1 MRKKVL
7 VLSGSPRKNGNSDM
21 LCDAFVKGAEKAGH
35 LTEKVF
41 IQNKKIFPCL
51 ACYGCRNTHL
61 CVQKDD
67 MGEIL
72 EKMVQADV
80 IVLATPVYFYSLSG
94 QLKTLIDRTLP
105 QYTQIA
111 NKDFY
116 FMATAAAGKKSMER
130 TMDALRGFADCLGQF
145 TRDYTQTVK
154 RAADNKR
161 RYAPGKGHSA
171 VCCGGIQRGRS
182 PFWHTTLRSKV

>member
-21 LCDAFVKGAEKAGH
+21 LCDAFIKGAENSGH
-35 LTEKVF
+35 LAEKIL
-41 IQNKKIFPCL
+41 IQNKKISPCL

-67 MGEIL
+67 MREIL

-130 TMDALRGFADCLGQF
+130 TMDALRGFTDCLPNANMSMVQAF
-145 TRDYTQTVK
+145 MK
-154 RAADNKR
+154 REKLKT
-161 RYAPGKGHSA
+161 PL
-171 VCCGGIQRGRS
+171 I
-182 PFWHTTLRSKV
+182 

>member
-67 MGEIL
+67 MNTLKEL
-72 EKMVQADV
+72 MLSHDM
-80 IVLATPVYFYSLSG
+80 IVFVSPLYYVDLSA
-94 QLKTLIDRTLP
+94 QLKAAIDRIYSFTMELSSMH
-105 QYTQIA
+105 
-111 NKDFY
+111 KK
-116 FMATAAAGKKSMER
+116 TAFICAA
-130 TMDALRGFADCLGQF
+130 
-145 TRDYTQTVK
+145 
-154 RAADNKR
+154 
-161 RYAPGKGHSA
+161 
-171 VCCGGIQRGRS
+171 
-182 PFWHTTLRSKV
+182 

>member
-21 LCDAFVKGAEKAGH
+21 LCDAFIKGAENAGH
-35 LTEKVF
+35 LTEKIC
-41 IQNKKIFPCL
+41 IQDKKISPCL

-72 EKMVQADV
+72 EKMVQADI

-105 QYTQIA
+105 QYTQIS

-116 FMATAAAGKKSMER
+116 FMATAAAEKEFIER
-130 TMDALRGFADCLGQF
+130 TMDALRGFTDCLPNANIRG
-145 TRDYTQTVK
+145 YIYGAGV
-154 RAADNKR
+154 
-161 RYAPGKGHSA
+161 YEKGEIENTSYLKLA
-171 VCCGGIQRGRS
+171 YDLGENS
-182 PFWHTTLRSKV
+182 

>member
-94 QLKTLIDRTLP
+94 QLKTLIYRTLP
-105 QYTQIA
+105 QYTQIS

-130 TMDALRGFADCLGQF
+130 TMDALRGFADCLPN
-145 TRDYTQTVK
+145 
-154 RAADNKR
+154 ANI
-161 RYAPGKGHSA
+161 KGYVYGAGVYEKGEIENTSYLKLA
-171 VCCGGIQRGRS
+171 YDMGINS
-182 PFWHTTLRSKV
+182 

>member
-21 LCDAFVKGAEKAGH
+21 LCDAFIKGAENSGH
-35 LTEKVF
+35 FAEKIL
-41 IQNKKIFPCL
+41 IQNKKISPCL

-67 MGEIL
+67 MRDIL

-116 FMATAAAGKKSMER
+116 YMATAAAGKKSMER
-130 TMDALRGFADCLGQF
+130 TMDALRGFTDCLPNANIKGYVYGAGVYEKGEVEN
-145 TRDYTQTVK
+145 TSYLKLAYDM
-154 RAADNKR
+154 
-161 RYAPGKGHSA
+161 GKNS
-171 VCCGGIQRGRS
+171 
-182 PFWHTTLRSKV
+182 

>member
-72 EKMVQADV
+72 EKWYRLM
-80 IVLATPVYFYSLSG
+80 LLY
-94 QLKTLIDRTLP
+94 
-105 QYTQIA
+105 
-111 NKDFY
+111 
-116 FMATAAAGKKSMER
+116 
-130 TMDALRGFADCLGQF
+130 
-145 TRDYTQTVK
+145 
-154 RAADNKR
+154 
-161 RYAPGKGHSA
+161 
-171 VCCGGIQRGRS
+171 
-182 PFWHTTLRSKV
+182 

>member
-1 MRKKVL
+1 M
-7 VLSGSPRKNGNSDM
+7 NTN
-21 LCDAFVKGAEKAGH
+21 LC
-35 LTEKVF
+35 
-41 IQNKKIFPCL
+41 
-51 ACYGCRNTHL
+51 CYGCRNTHL

-130 TMDALRGFADCLGQF
+130 TMDALRGFTDCLPN
-145 TRDYTQTVK
+145 
-154 RAADNKR
+154 ANI
-161 RYAPGKGHSA
+161 KGYVYGAGVYEKGEIENTSYLKLA
-171 VCCGGIQRGRS
+171 YDMGINS
-182 PFWHTTLRSKV
+182 

>member
-21 LCDAFVKGAEKAGH
+21 LCDAFIKGAENSGH
-35 LTEKVF
+35 LAEKIL
-41 IQNKKIFPCL
+41 IQNKKISPCL

-67 MGEIL
+67 MREIL

-94 QLKTLIDRTLP
+94 QLKTLIDRTLR

-130 TMDALRGFADCLGQF
+130 TMDAVRGFTDCLPNANIKGYVYGAGVYEKGEVEN
-145 TRDYTQTVK
+145 TSYLKLAYDM
-154 RAADNKR
+154 
-161 RYAPGKGHSA
+161 GKNS
-171 VCCGGIQRGRS
+171 
-182 PFWHTTLRSKV
+182 

>member
-1 MRKKVL
+1 
-7 VLSGSPRKNGNSDM
+7 
-21 LCDAFVKGAEKAGH
+21 
-35 LTEKVF
+35 
-41 IQNKKIFPCL
+41 
-51 ACYGCRNTHL
+51 
-61 CVQKDD
+61 

-130 TMDALRGFADCLGQF
+130 TMDALRGFTDCLP
-145 TRDYTQTVK
+145 K
-154 RAADNKR
+154 ANI
-161 RYAPGKGHSA
+161 KGYVYGAGVYEKGEFENTSYLKLA
-171 VCCGGIQRGRS
+171 YDMGINS
-182 PFWHTTLRSKV
+182 

>member
-21 LCDAFVKGAEKAGH
+21 LCDAFIKGAENSGH
-35 LTEKVF
+35 LAEK
-41 IQNKKIFPCL
+41 ILIKNKKISPCL

-67 MGEIL
+67 MREIL

-130 TMDALRGFADCLGQF
+130 TMDALRGFTDCLPNANIKGYVYGAGVYEKGEVEN
-145 TRDYTQTVK
+145 TSYLKLAYDM
-154 RAADNKR
+154 
-161 RYAPGKGHSA
+161 GKNS
-171 VCCGGIQRGRS
+171 
-182 PFWHTTLRSKV
+182 